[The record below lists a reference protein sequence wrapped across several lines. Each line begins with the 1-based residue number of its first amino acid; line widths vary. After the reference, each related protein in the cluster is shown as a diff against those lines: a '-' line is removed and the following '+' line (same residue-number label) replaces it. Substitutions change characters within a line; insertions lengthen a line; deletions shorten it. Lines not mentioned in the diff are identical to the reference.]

1 MLIIEFFLEVKIEIK
16 KKKLNSMRFT
26 TNDNNNDIAI
36 FIIEFIL
43 IIISYIKK

>member
-1 MLIIEFFLEVKIEIK
+1 
-16 KKKLNSMRFT
+16 MRFT